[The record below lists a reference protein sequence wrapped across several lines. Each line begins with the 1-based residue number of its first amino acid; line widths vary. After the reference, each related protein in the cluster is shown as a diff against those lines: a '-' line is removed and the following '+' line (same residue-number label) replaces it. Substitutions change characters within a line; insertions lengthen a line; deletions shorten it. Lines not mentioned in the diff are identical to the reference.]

1 MKRTSE
7 TYRPI
12 MKDLMFVSLEIS
24 EREEKEGGAEKIFKE
39 IMAENSQMGQIR
51 YRNRKVSKSTVHTQ

>member
-12 MKDLMFVSLEIS
+12 TKDLTFVSLETS

-39 IMAENSQMGQIR
+39 MENSQMGQIR
-51 YRNRKVSKSTVHTQ
+51 YRNKKVSKSTVHTQ